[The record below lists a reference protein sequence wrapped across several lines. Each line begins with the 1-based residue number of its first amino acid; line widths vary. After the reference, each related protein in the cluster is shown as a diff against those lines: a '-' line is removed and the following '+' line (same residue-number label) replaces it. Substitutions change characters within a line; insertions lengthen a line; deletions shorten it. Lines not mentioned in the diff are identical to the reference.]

1 MESNFKDKVVLVTG
15 GTGSF
20 GGMFA
25 TYLLKTDVKKVI
37 VFSRDEKKQEDMR
50 RAYPDSRITYVIG
63 DVRDFDSVNRAMKGV
78 HYVFQAAALK
88 QVPSCEFNPFE
99 AVKTNVIG
107 SENVLNAAV
116 DNNVEKLVVLST
128 DKAVYPINTMGISK
142 ALMERLAI
150 AKAREVALK
159 GVGPK
164 ITITRY
170 GNVMCSRGSVIPFFI
185 DRILKGQP
193 LTITDP
199 NMTRFMMSLEE
210 SVSLVL
216 FAMFSASQGEI
227 AVQKSPAAT
236 VQQVAESLMRLLNK
250 KVSIE
255 IIGARHGEKMHE
267 SLCSKEEMSTAV
279 DCEDYYRV
287 PGDLR
292 NHDYTTQT
300 QGDGRCIS
308 DDEYASYNTHMLSD
322 AELDVLLAKQPYVKS
337 FL

>member
-1 MESNFKDKVVLVTG
+1 MKYDFKDKVVLVTG

-25 TYLLKTDVKKVI
+25 TYLLKTDVKKII

-50 RAYPDSRITYVIG
+50 RTYPDPRMTFVIG
-63 DVRDFDSVNRAMKGV
+63 DVRDIDSVNRAMKGV
-78 HYVFQAAALK
+78 NYVFQAAALK

-116 DNNVEKLVVLST
+116 DNQVEKIVVLST
-128 DKAVYPINTMGISK
+128 DKAVYPINTMGITK
-142 ALMERLAI
+142 ALMEKIAI
-150 AKAREVALK
+150 AKARDVSIK
-159 GVGPK
+159 GNGPK

-199 NMTRFMMSLEE
+199 NMTRFMMSLEQ
-210 SVSLVL
+210 SVDLVL
-216 FAMFSASQGEI
+216 FALFDASQGEI

-236 VQQVAESLMRLLNK
+236 VQQVAESLMRLLK
-250 KVSIE
+250 KEVPLE
-255 IIGARHGEKMHE
+255 IVGARHGEKMHE
-267 SLCSKEEMSTAV
+267 SLCSKEEMTLAI
-279 DCEDYYRV
+279 DCEDYFRV
-287 PGDLR
+287 PADLR
-292 NHDYTTQT
+292 NHDYSFQASNV
-300 QGDGRCIS
+300 IKHKN
-308 DDEYASYNTHMLSD
+308 EYASYNTRMLNSE
-322 AELDVLLAKQPYVKS
+322 ELDFLLKSQPYVKGY
-337 FL
+337 LK